1 MARPEKKDVDYFPFY
16 VKDGKTLFILEA
28 KYECKGTGFFTNLMR
43 FLCQTPEHYFC
54 IADDADRMYFF
65 SRTKCDEE
73 SGFDMLNLMA
83 KTGKIDPDLWS
94 ENQVIVSPDL
104 LESLQDAYRKRRNQ
118 MTTLEMIKSKY
129 AGNVT
134 TSEFIP
140 PETQSEP
147 NNRRGNDDKSE
158 NNGVNSADNP
168 QRKEKKRKENIIGE
182 NVVSGAETPE
192 LKKAWNAFVEMRKK
206 IKKPLTD
213 NAIHLINLELEKI
226 KNTHGHD
233 PAEILNQST
242 RNSWQDVYPLKDKS
256 PQPNTSPP
264 SGGNGNGNGMARPA
278 AYSDPFTICPRCHKE
293 IQRAHLDG
301 KGCIYCAQP
310 TGDIAKIVK
319 GLAKSMTMPTPSP
332 AAPPATSE
340 EDKPDDD
347 IDFSEFAPGAAK

>member
-94 ENQVIVSPDL
+94 KNQTIISPDL
-104 LESLQDAYRKRRNQ
+104 LDSLQDAYRKRRNR
-118 MTTLEMIKSKY
+118 MTTLEEVKNRF
-129 AGNVT
+129 AGNP
-134 TSEFIP
+134 TSTEFP
-140 PETQSEP
+140 AEETHSEP
-147 NNRRGNDDKSE
+147 SFRRGNDEKNE
-158 NNGVNSADNP
+158 INGVNSADNP

-301 KGCIYCAQP
+301 KGCIYCATP
-310 TGDIAKIVK
+310 TKGDIGKLIK
-319 GLAKSMTMPTPSP
+319 GIAQAMSV
-332 AAPPATSE
+332 
-340 EDKPDDD
+340 DKPPGIIPKSPPPTTDEDD
-347 IDFSEFAPGAAK
+347 IDFAEFGPKP